1 MHPML
6 NENVS
11 LYYEEADTT
20 RYFVENAEGKRMMV
34 GPMLYKALLNA
45 DGTHPLELPDQG
57 RQVLPVLKEYGVVRT
72 SRFVQFQ
79 GIHNGFTLIPIKNG
93 ESKHRR
99 LYQRL
104 NAALPVVS
112 ILMFVLGICLALCH
126 FDMDSDN
133 VNCWLFC
140 AMVLASVLLH
150 ECGHLLAGM
159 ACGCQ
164 CSELGI
170 LLLGFLPVGAYVAI
184 NEDKEVGKRGKVQM
198 YLAGIEMNLLIAG
211 VCLILA
217 SFNTDLSFTMLMCA
231 GVNIQL
237 AVINLLPAAGM
248 DGEQA
253 LSTLCGVDNIGA
265 WARKCLFNKKL
276 RHRLLHCGRKGYM
289 CLSIL
294 VLILIPQLFLCA
306 ITLGPIAV
314 GIMILCNGGFWIL

>member
-99 LYQRL
+99 LYQRM
-104 NAALPVVS
+104 NTALPVVS

-133 VNCWLFC
+133 VN
-140 AMVLASVLLH
+140 
-150 ECGHLLAGM
+150 G
-159 ACGCQ
+159 
-164 CSELGI
+164 
-170 LLLGFLPVGAYVAI
+170 
-184 NEDKEVGKRGKVQM
+184 
-198 YLAGIEMNLLIAG
+198 
-211 VCLILA
+211 
-217 SFNTDLSFTMLMCA
+217 
-231 GVNIQL
+231 
-237 AVINLLPAAGM
+237 
-248 DGEQA
+248 
-253 LSTLCGVDNIGA
+253 
-265 WARKCLFNKKL
+265 
-276 RHRLLHCGRKGYM
+276 
-289 CLSIL
+289 
-294 VLILIPQLFLCA
+294 
-306 ITLGPIAV
+306 
-314 GIMILCNGGFWIL
+314 